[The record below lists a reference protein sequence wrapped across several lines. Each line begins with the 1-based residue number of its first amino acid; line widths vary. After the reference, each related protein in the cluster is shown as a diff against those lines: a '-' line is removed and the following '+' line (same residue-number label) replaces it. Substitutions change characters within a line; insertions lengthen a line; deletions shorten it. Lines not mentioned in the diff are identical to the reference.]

1 MPLKFRKQA
10 SKSLQKINVEDT
22 RKIKSQ
28 LKYLLGSLEK
38 NGIIPFTELDI
49 KKMRGEWD
57 GFYRLKIGKIRIIF
71 RVNFEIKELDVHII
85 GFRGD
90 VYK

>member
-10 SKSLQKINVEDT
+10 AKSLQKVGAEDSL
-22 RKIKSQ
+22 RIKNQ
-28 LKYLLGSLEK
+28 LKHLLYAIEVK
-38 NGIIPFTELDI
+38 GIIPFTELDI

-57 GFYRLKIGKIRIIF
+57 GFYRLRIGKIRIIF
-71 RVNFEIKELDVHII
+71 KVIFDNKALEIYII

>member
-10 SKSLQKINVEDT
+10 SKSLQKINAEDT
-22 RKIKSQ
+22 RKIKVQ
-28 LKYLLGSLEK
+28 LKYLLGAIEK
-38 NGIIPFTELDI
+38 KGIIPFTEQDI
-49 KKMRGEWD
+49 KKMRGEWN
-57 GFYRLKIGKIRIIF
+57 GFYRLRIGKIRIIF
-71 RVNFEIKELDVHII
+71 RVNFEVKELDVYII